1 MDQKLSSLDI
11 QARIIWSSSSIS
23 PKKSTFKPG
32 GTALVIFG
40 SIADRIKDHG
50 YDPLGRWCWVNLQ
63 GKDNKEILIIN
74 IYQCCTHP
82 TNAHGC
88 TAFHQQRIQL
98 SSMNRPDTNP
108 RKNFYSDL
116 RLFLQNNQNRE
127 VLIMGD

>member
-1 MDQKLSSLDI
+1 MMDQKLSSLDV
-11 QARIIWSSSSIS
+11 QAQIFWSSSSIQS
-23 PKKSTFKPG
+23 KKSTFKPG

-50 YDPLGRWCWVNLQ
+50 YDPLGRWCWIILQ
-63 GKDNKEILIIN
+63 GRDNKEILIII

-88 TAFHQQRIQL
+88 TAFHQQQIQL
-98 SSMNRPDTNP
+98 SSMDRPDTNP

-116 RLFLQNNQNRE
+116 RLLLQKNQN
-127 VLIMGD
+127 